1 VGRGQI
7 VPPLNKEKIIM
18 AKYKVLRDC
27 YGFQNRYW
35 EKGEIAEIDPKDN
48 PSQHFERMDKK
59 IVEEETKEV
68 IAPSEIQREELLV
81 EAKGKGIKDADV
93 LNSDELLEVL
103 ADDITKKKIAE
114 IVEKAKKRK

>member
-1 VGRGQI
+1 
-7 VPPLNKEKIIM
+7 M

-59 IVEEETKEV
+59 IVEEKKRSTEEKMRIIER
-68 IAPSEIQREELLV
+68 IEEL
-81 EAKGKGIKDADV
+81 
-93 LNSDELLEVL
+93 
-103 ADDITKKKIAE
+103 
-114 IVEKAKKRK
+114 KAKCGMVKSLSTFDNVNIWVLKPHNLVVSSKLIL